1 MEGTDNMATSRDV
14 AANQIGKPKRKTNSN
29 LRAPVRLYDAKIQ
42 KCVGPTLGTC
52 ALRATRATRT
62 WHGTSR
68 SAWPLANLANSR
80 RQAARVFC
88 RRPRA

>member
-14 AANQIGKPKRKTNSN
+14 AANQIGKPKRKTNLN
-29 LRAPVRLYDAKIQ
+29 LRAPVRGQ
-42 KCVGPTLGTC
+42 NPKCVGPTLGTC